1 MIRRTE
7 VASVV
12 AAVCS
17 RQGGTV
23 GITTVLTG
31 AGGFGKTTLAKVVC
45 ADKKVRKHF
54 KNRVYFVTMGRD
66 ERSRASIASKV
77 NQVIHLI
84 TGDTTTFD
92 DPELAGAR
100 LGGLLD
106 QRPRILLVLDD
117 IWEREQLDPFL
128 RGGSRCVR
136 LVTTRVPTIL
146 PTGSGAP
153 PVLVDRMSHAEAR
166 QVLTWRLPRLPEVLT
181 WDLLATTGRWPLL
194 LHLTNGIIKDQVDTG
209 ADATAVAE
217 ETLRQLRA
225 QGPAAVDDPLTPPD
239 PDDAN
244 KLNDPNERGKAV
256 RATVEAAAR
265 LLLADGRDRFVEL
278 GIFAANETVPVTLV
292 ARLWEATGA
301 YTERQSRA
309 LCLKLDSLSL
319 LTLKHEAGGS
329 VTLHDVIRDYLRG
342 ELGPAR
348 LTALN
353 EALVDAVEA
362 GLPAAEP
369 LAPSAPRPP
378 AAWWK
383 LTDGYLLDH
392 AIDHLL
398 AAGRTDQA
406 EALASDLR
414 WVETR
419 LCQRGPTSPWRDLS
433 RIPTP
438 TAAERARDL
447 ARTAHLLGPT
457 QPTHALS
464 AILYSRIEPLAHW
477 HDQVTVR
484 QGRSGQPALLNRWTP
499 PDIPDPAILRPLAG
513 HTGRVTALA
522 IAPDGTWLATGSYDD
537 ATVRIWDRSTGRIT
551 TTLTSQVT
559 VLAIAP
565 DGTWLATGSRD
576 GTVHIWNPTTG
587 TLTSTL
593 ASRTGS
599 VLELAIAPDG
609 TWLAAVGN
617 DGTICIWDPITATL
631 LHTITDQTDAATA
644 LAIAPDSRWLATGSH
659 DGTIRIWDSATATLL
674 HTLTGHTAW
683 ITALAIT
690 PDGTWL
696 ATSSHDGTIRIW
708 DSATGRA
715 TATLTGHTAWVITL
729 AIAPDGSWLASGSDD
744 RTVRIWDPAS
754 SALLHTLTGHTHEV
768 TALAITPDGTWLA
781 TTGSYDEGT
790 VRIWDPATGRAT
802 GTLTGHTAAATKLAI
817 APDGSWLATAGSFG
831 DGTVRIWDPAA
842 ATLTSRTSPAGDVTA
857 VTIAPDGTWLA
868 AIHYSGAVRLRDRA
882 TGRLT
887 ATLST
892 GAQVTAIAPDG
903 TWLVVGDSLGTVAI
917 LDRATG
923 HPTAVLTGGTGW
935 VTAVAIAPDG
945 TWLATGS
952 LDGEVRLWDRVTGL
966 CTATLIGHT
975 GRVTMLAIA
984 PDNSLIATS
993 GEDGTARIW
1002 NLATGNPVP
1011 TRTRRAPRTSR
1022 TSRTRWT
1029 TMLAIAPDGAWL
1041 ATGSHDGV
1049 IRIWDPA
1056 TSRVITTLTGHTGNV
1071 TAMTI
1076 APDGTWLAT
1085 GSDDGSIGIW
1095 NRAAG
1100 RIGTPI
1106 GHTGQVTALAI
1117 SPDSTRLATAGHDGD
1132 ILILDG
1138 ASGDAVTMMR
1148 ADGRL
1153 HACVWTPDG
1162 HGLAVGGERG
1172 AYFYGFRS

>member
-1 MIRRTE
+1 M
-7 VASVV
+7 
-12 AAVCS
+12 
-17 RQGGTV
+17 
-23 GITTVLTG
+23 LTG

-77 NQVIHLI
+77 NQVIYLI

-181 WDLLATTGRWPLL
+181 RDLLATTGRWPLL
-194 LHLTNGIIKDQVDTG
+194 LHLANGIIKNQVDTG

-225 QGPAAVDDPLTPPD
+225 QGPAAVDDPLTPSD

-309 LCLKLDSLSL
+309 LCLKLASLSL

-362 GLPAAEP
+362 GLPAADP

-378 AAWWK
+378 AAWWE

-419 LCQRGPTSPWRDLS
+419 LRQRGPTAPWRDLS
-433 RIPTP
+433 HIPTP

-447 ARTAHLLGPT
+447 ARTTHLLGPT
-457 QPTHALS
+457 QPAHALS
-464 AILYSRIEPLAHW
+464 AILYSRLEPLAHW

-484 QGRSGQPALLNRWTP
+484 QGRSSQPALLNRWTP
-499 PDIPDPAILRPLAG
+499 PDIPDPALLRPLAG
-513 HTGRVTALA
+513 HTDRVTALA
-522 IAPDGTWLATGSYDD
+522 IAPDGTWLATGSYEDE
-537 ATVRIWDRSTGRIT
+537 TVRIWDRSTGRIT

-559 VLAIAP
+559 ALAIAP
-565 DGTWLATGSRD
+565 DSSWLATGSRD

-587 TLTSTL
+587 ILTSTL
-593 ASRTGS
+593 ASRTDS

-609 TWLAAVGN
+609 TWLATVGN
-617 DGTICIWDPITATL
+617 DRTICIWDPATATL

-644 LAIAPDSRWLATGSH
+644 LAIAPDSSWLATGSR

-674 HTLTGHTAW
+674 HTITGHTAW
-683 ITALAIT
+683 ITALAIA

-708 DSATGRA
+708 DRATGRA

-729 AIAPDGSWLASGSDD
+729 AIAPDGTWLASGSDD
-744 RTVRIWDPAS
+744 TTVRIWDPES
-754 SALLHTLTGHTHEV
+754 SAPLRTLTGHTREV
-768 TALAITPDGTWLA
+768 TALAIAPDGTWLA

-802 GTLTGHTAAATKLAI
+802 AILTGHSTAATRIAI
-817 APDGSWLATAGSFG
+817 APDGTWLATTGSY
-831 DGTVRIWDPAA
+831 DEGTVRIWDPTA
-842 ATLTSRTSPAGDVTA
+842 ATLASRTSQVREVTG

-868 AIHYSGAVRLRDRA
+868 TTHYNGGVRLWDPA
-882 TGRLT
+882 TGSLT
-887 ATLST
+887 ATLASAGT
-892 GAQVTAIAPDG
+892 QVATIAPDG
-903 TWLVVGDSLGTVAI
+903 TWLVVGSSLGTVAL

-923 HPTAVLTGGTGW
+923 YPTAVLMDVARW
-935 VTAVAIAPDG
+935 VTAVAIAPDS

-952 LDGEVRLWDRVTGL
+952 LDGEVQLWDRITGL
-966 CTATLIGHT
+966 CTTTLVGHT
-975 GRVTMLAIA
+975 GRVSMLAIA

-993 GEDGTARIW
+993 GDDGRVLIW
-1002 NLATGNPVP
+1002 NLATGSPVP
-1011 TRTRRAPRTSR
+1011 TRASRAPRTSR
-1022 TSRTRWT
+1022 TGRTRWT

-1041 ATGSHDGV
+1041 ATGSHDRV

-1056 TSRVITTLTGHTGNV
+1056 TSRVITTLTGLTGHM

-1076 APDGTWLAT
+1076 APDSTWLAT
-1085 GSDDGSIGIW
+1085 SSDDGTVRIW
-1095 NRAAG
+1095 NRTTG
-1100 RIGTPI
+1100 RVITTAT

-1117 SPDSTRLATAGHDGD
+1117 SPDSAWLATAGHDGN
-1132 ILILDG
+1132 ILIWDG
-1138 ASGDAVTMMR
+1138 ASGEAVTMMR

-1153 HACVWTPDG
+1153 YACAWAPDG